1 MAALLPLSFSGR
13 VAQQHA
19 LAQPPAQPAAV
30 VVHTPRGGRM
40 ALRYRRRER
49 AANMVTRA
57 QDPQNGDSHPQ
68 GAPQQ
73 PASPQQQ
80 VPEGFV
86 QDIDL
91 EGFEGLSPEEDEQVP
106 GSYADAMNPNSKL
119 GKAVKAACAE
129 LEELNNLELEI
140 LDQAQ
145 DVLKRLGVKGG
156 GIEGLT
162 RPPKSVDMQAGLEDS
177 EVNQLPTSADTQ
189 AGSQGSEANQPP
201 QSQGQNKE
209 GPQ

>member
-1 MAALLPLSFSGR
+1 MR
-13 VAQQHA
+13 VIGDEHA
-19 LAQPPAQPAAV
+19 CIQSPYT
-30 VVHTPRGGRM
+30 HT
-40 ALRYRRRER
+40 Y
-49 AANMVTRA
+49 T
-57 QDPQNGDSHPQ
+57 HP
-68 GAPQQ
+68 G
-73 PASPQQQ
+73 
-80 VPEGFV
+80 
-86 QDIDL
+86 
-91 EGFEGLSPEEDEQVP
+91 P
-106 GSYADAMNPNSKL
+106 GSGCTHAYSHVHNPHL
-119 GKAVKAACAE
+119 ACSQ
-129 LEELNNLELEI
+129 ELEI

>member
-1 MAALLPLSFSGR
+1 MATLLPLSSSSGR
-13 VAQQHA
+13 LIQQKTP
-19 LAQPPAQPAAV
+19 AQPPAAQPAAV
-30 VVHTPRGGRM
+30 VYARRAQM
-40 ALRYRRRER
+40 ASRCRRER
-49 AANMVTRA
+49 ANMVLRS
-57 QDPQNGDSHPQ
+57 QDPGQESHLQ
-68 GAPQQ
+68 GAT
-73 PASPQQQ
+73 PAKPDSPQQQ

-156 GIEGLT
+156 EIEGMT
-162 RPPKSVDMQAGLEDS
+162 RPPKSVDTQAGLEDS
-177 EVNQLPTSADTQ
+177 VADQPPMSADTQ
-189 AGSQGSEANQPP
+189 AGSQESGASQPP
-201 QSQGQNKE
+201 QSQEQKKE
-209 GPQ
+209 SP